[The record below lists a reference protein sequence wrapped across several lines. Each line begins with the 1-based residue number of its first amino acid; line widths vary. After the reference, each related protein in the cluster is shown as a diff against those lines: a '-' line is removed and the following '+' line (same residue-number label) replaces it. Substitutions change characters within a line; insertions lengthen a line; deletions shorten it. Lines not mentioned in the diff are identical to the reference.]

1 MSENE
6 SNKHG
11 FFSWN
16 ELMTNNIGGAK
27 SFYSKMFGWE
37 IEDLPTGQMQMSYSL
52 VKKDG
57 TNIGGIMQ
65 LPPEAGETPPFW
77 GTYITVDDADKS
89 AEKATSLGAK
99 ILVPPTD
106 VPNVGRFC
114 MMADPQGAAI
124 AIISYFEVT
133 KPN

>member
-1 MSENE
+1 MSADKPNQ
-6 SNKHG
+6 HG

-16 ELMTNNIGGAK
+16 ELMTNNINGAK
-27 SFYSKMFGWE
+27 EFYSEMFGWE
-37 IEDLPTGQMQMSYSL
+37 MEDLPTNQMQMSYTL
-52 VKKDG
+52 IKKDDS
-57 TNIGGIMQ
+57 NIGGIMQ

-77 GTYITVDDADKS
+77 GTYITVNDADKS
-89 AEKATSLGAK
+89 AEKAASLGAK

-124 AIISYFEVT
+124 AIISYFEAT
-133 KPN
+133 KSN